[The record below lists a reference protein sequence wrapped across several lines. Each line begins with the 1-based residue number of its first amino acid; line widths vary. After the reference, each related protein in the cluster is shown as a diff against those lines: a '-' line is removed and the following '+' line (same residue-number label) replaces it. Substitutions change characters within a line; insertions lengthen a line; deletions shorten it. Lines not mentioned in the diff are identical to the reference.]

1 MNENLLSPYTII
13 TVLCFLAFF
22 VLIAFII
29 RKKSS
34 SLKKIIN
41 NKKINVIEFL
51 PIRGGYSA
59 IIFSVENEKFFFVG
73 HKSGNSNLVQILR
86 SSEENTQKLSNNLN
100 EINTN
105 KEIHNSSTEKENVS
119 NFSGSDKFFKLIA
132 NAKDLKINIQEKENL
147 ITNIQEE
154 TSKEN

>member
-86 SSEENTQKLSNNLN
+86 SREEKNQKYSNTFKELTKNDDLLNNPV
-100 EINTN
+100 EKDN
-105 KEIHNSSTEKENVS
+105 KNLPLKTEAKKPLEQVNI
-119 NFSGSDKFFKLIA
+119 SDLLALHKK
-132 NAKDLKINIQEKENL
+132 
-147 ITNIQEE
+147 
-154 TSKEN
+154 S